1 MALWVISKQA
11 HLINKIMNE
20 YYDFFKDFAG
30 VTEKDLQQYKCG
42 GKAKKACGGMKA
54 RKFEKGQKVKP
65 DTDNEFMMVGEKVD
79 PNYSKAIPEP
89 QSANSKVVPE
99 SNTQKKPQSASIFNA
114 AKDTKEKVVKAK
126 VNRMGFNKKK

>member
-1 MALWVISKQA
+1 
-11 HLINKIMNE
+11 MNE

-65 DTDNEFMMVGEKVD
+65 DTDNESMMVGEKVD
-79 PNYSKAIPEP
+79 PNYSKA
-89 QSANSKVVPE
+89 VPE
-99 SNTQKKPQSASIFNA
+99 GSQPKKTSPFDTVKNTKKEII
-114 AKDTKEKVVKAK
+114 KKK
-126 VNRMGFNKKK
+126 VNNLNPFNKKK

>member
-65 DTDNEFMMVGEKVD
+65 DTDNESMMVGEKVD
-79 PNYSKAIPEP
+79 PNYSKA
-89 QSANSKVVPE
+89 VPE
-99 SNTQKKPQSASIFNA
+99 SNTQKKPQSARIFNA
-114 AKDTKEKVVKAK
+114 AKDTKEKVIKAK
-126 VNRMGFNKKK
+126 VNRIASFNKKK

>member
-1 MALWVISKQA
+1 
-11 HLINKIMNE
+11 MNE

-65 DTDNEFMMVGEKVD
+65 DTDNESMMVGEKVD
-79 PNYSKAIPEP
+79 PNYSKA
-89 QSANSKVVPE
+89 VPE

-114 AKDTKEKVVKAK
+114 AKDTKEKVVKTK
-126 VNRMGFNKKK
+126 VNRMASFNKKK